1 MAHDVY
7 LEGALFPSVPAVM
20 LPDGNATF
28 HRFTDVSDTDA
39 TAADVASGK
48 YFYAADGTRTLG
60 TKEDAG
66 ISVTR
71 TPDEHGGEIVEIT
84 AATAGGGSPIPIV
97 MRPDAEL
104 VQRWTKDELVV
115 ADLGLTIPAYAT
127 SAKTIKTGA
136 NLSPAVAMDLD
147 YVYYVAVFTLSIPI
161 YDTETKAKGRCDYT
175 AAAYLYEVS
184 HFPASTFHTIDGT
197 KAHASRQLVVQANGS
212 IGREMYWTSATAIGV
227 NNANTYG
234 ANGTGVAPT
243 ISGTN
248 LTAKS
253 PTYGIRGSTTYMTS
267 GQWSHITD
275 IREQWVVEVWRAPA
289 EGCAGWGLSTAMLDI
304 AQDVADG
311 GDLRR

>member
-84 AATAGGGSPIPIV
+84 AATVGGGSPIPIV

-115 ADLGLTIPAYAT
+115 ADLGLTIPAYKT
-127 SAKTIKTGA
+127 SAQAIKA
-136 NLSPAVAMDLD
+136 ASNLSPVIAMDLD
-147 YVYYVAVFTLSIPI
+147 YRYYVVALTLSAPT
-161 YDTETKAKGRCDYT
+161 YSTETKVKGRCEYG
-175 AAAYLYEVS
+175 ASCYLWEVAVI
-184 HFPASTFHTIDGT
+184 PANTIHTLDGT
-197 KAHASRQLVVQANGS
+197 KAFATRQIVVQANGS
-212 IGREMYWTSATAIGV
+212 IGRELYWSSASAIAV
-227 NNANTYG
+227 NNATTYG
-234 ANGTGVAPT
+234 TYATGTAPVV
-243 ISGTN
+243 SGTN
-248 LTAKS
+248 LTAKM
-253 PTYGIRGSTTYMTS
+253 PAYGIRGSTTYMTS
-267 GQWSHITD
+267 GAWSSMTD
-275 IREQWVVEVWRAPA
+275 IREQWIVEVWRAPA
-289 EGCAGWGLSTAMLDI
+289 EACAGWGLATAMLDI
-304 AQDVADG
+304 LEDVRNG
-311 GDLRR
+311 GTLGR

>member
-1 MAHDVY
+1 MSQNIT
-7 LEGALFPSVPAVM
+7 LLGASYSGVPAVT
-20 LPDGNATF
+20 LPKTGGGTATF
-28 HRFTDVSDTDA
+28 MDVTDTTA
-39 TAADVASGK
+39 TAFDVASGK
-48 YFYAADGTRTLG
+48 YFYTSSGVRTLG

-71 TPDEHGGEIVEIT
+71 TPDPHGGEVVTIT
-84 AATAGGGSPIPIV
+84 GAPAGGGSPIPVV

-104 VQRWTKDELVV
+104 VQRWTEDEKVV
-115 ADLGLTIPAYAT
+115 EDLGLTIPAYAT
-127 SAKTIKTGA
+127 SAKTIKAGA
-136 NLSPAVAMDLD
+136 NLSPVIAMDLD
-147 YVYYVAVFTLSIPI
+147 YVYYVAVFTLAEPV

-175 AAAYLYEVS
+175 AAAYLYEVA
-184 HFPASTFHTIDGT
+184 HFPASTFHTLDGT
-197 KAHASRQLVVQANGS
+197 KAYTSRQLVVQANGS
-212 IGREMYWTSATAIGV
+212 IGREMYWTSASAIGV

-248 LTAKS
+248 LTVKS

-289 EGCAGWGLSTAMLDI
+289 EACAGWGLCTGMLDI
-304 AQDVADG
+304 LADVANG
-311 GDLRR
+311 GTLER

>member
-1 MAHDVY
+1 MAQNIT
-7 LEGALFPSVPAVM
+7 LMGASYSAVPAVK
-20 LPDGNATF
+20 LPKTGGGTAS
-28 HRFTDVSDTDA
+28 FTDVTDT
-39 TAADVASGK
+39 TAVASDVATGK
-48 YFYAADGTRTLG
+48 VFHLADGTLATG
-60 TKEDAG
+60 THEDAG
-66 ISVTR
+66 VVVTR
-71 TPDEHGGEIVEIT
+71 TPDSHGGEIVEIT
-84 AATAGGGSPIPIV
+84 AGTAGGGSPIPVV

-115 ADLGLTIPAYAT
+115 EDLGLTIPAYAT

-147 YVYYVAVFTLSIPI
+147 YVYYIAVFALSTPI

-175 AAAYLYEVS
+175 AAAYLYEVA
-184 HFPASTFHTIDGT
+184 HFPASTFHTLDGT
-197 KAHASRQLVVQANGS
+197 KAHTSRQLVVQANGS
-212 IGREMYWTSATAIGV
+212 IGREMYWTSATAVGI

-234 ANGTGVAPT
+234 ANATGVAPT
-243 ISGTN
+243 ISGTS
-248 LTAKS
+248 LTAKY